1 MCSVVHTTSEGRRD
15 FTVYELGVWW
25 VPLAK
30 VASSWWPASILVAWF
45 LLAKWLLLTKVDSLG
60 RLLAS

>member
-1 MCSVVHTTSEGRRD
+1 MG
-15 FTVYELGVWW
+15 FTAYELGVWW

-45 LLAKWLLLTKVDSLG
+45 LLAKWILLVG
-60 RLLAS
+60 YRLLSGLDVPC